1 MKLIEC
7 TNVSKRYSEKL
18 ALNNVSLSL
27 EAGGPIALV
36 GPNGAGKT
44 TLFSLLCGFI
54 LPTTGDITIL
64 GHAVGSP
71 ALKGLMSALPQDAV
85 LDPNFSILE
94 QLTFFAQLQGIAK
107 KDAKEEV
114 LRVLGLVD
122 LTDAAKLKPKSLSHG
137 MAKRVAIAQ
146 ALIGKPKL
154 VLLDEPTSGLD
165 PANAKKVRQ
174 IVKTLSSDTHFIISS
189 HNLEELEKLCD
200 HVIYLEKGTLRQS
213 VSLKTKASTAYFT
226 LVMET
231 ADYPALIEAVS
242 GLTSV
247 TEVKYNGEQQLVIAY
262 AAQADLALDIDLLSL
277 VSNNHWSYKM
287 LLKGRTLE
295 DTLFS

>member
-18 ALNNVSLSL
+18 ALDNVSLSL

-54 LPTTGDITIL
+54 LPTSGEITIL
-64 GHAVGSP
+64 GHPVGSP

-122 LTDAAKLKPKSLSHG
+122 LTDAAKSKPKSLSHG

-213 VSLKTKASTAYFT
+213 VSLTTKASTAYFT

-262 AAQADLALDIDLLSL
+262 DAQADTALDIDLLTLAS
-277 VSNNHWSYKM
+277 SNHWSYKM

>member
-18 ALNNVSLSL
+18 ALDNVSLSL

-54 LPTTGDITIL
+54 LPTSGEITIL
-64 GHAVGSP
+64 GHPVGSP

-213 VSLKTKASTAYFT
+213 VSLTTKASTAYFT

-262 AAQADLALDIDLLSL
+262 DAQADTALDIDLLTLAS
-277 VSNNHWSYKM
+277 SNHWSYKM